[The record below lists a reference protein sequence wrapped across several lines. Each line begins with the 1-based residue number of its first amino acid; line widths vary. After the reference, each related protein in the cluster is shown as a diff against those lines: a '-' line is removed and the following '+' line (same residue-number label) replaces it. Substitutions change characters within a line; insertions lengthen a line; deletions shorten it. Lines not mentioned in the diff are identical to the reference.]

1 MMSNHEEIQ
10 EDSLRML
17 NIGRDDE
24 FADSVSNKYFKGE
37 RFYTL
42 LDPDWTNSFRLFS
55 HSAFL

>member
-24 FADSVSNKYFKGE
+24 FADSVSNKYHK
-37 RFYTL
+37 
-42 LDPDWTNSFRLFS
+42 RL
-55 HSAFL
+55 SAVTQSDLHLKVEWLVN